1 MRKVLI
7 TATVL
12 TVALSAGAAC
22 ATKKYVQE
30 QVGGVNTKVDTL
42 GKGLEDTQQR
52 QRQTDAPVPNPHAML
67 P

>member
-42 GKGLEDTQQR
+42 GKGLEDDEARAVECCQR
-52 QRQTDAPVPNPHAML
+52 VRDHSA
-67 P
+67 